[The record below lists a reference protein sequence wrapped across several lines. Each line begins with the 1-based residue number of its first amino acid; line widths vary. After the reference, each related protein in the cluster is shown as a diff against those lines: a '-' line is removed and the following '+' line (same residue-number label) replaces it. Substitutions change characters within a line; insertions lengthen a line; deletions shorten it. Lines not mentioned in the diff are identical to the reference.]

1 MPATLLDDTGH
12 RGETE
17 YEFYL
22 LAEYL
27 QISEAAIPAAEE
39 AARAQLHEAV
49 SSLKDED
56 QIILAASEFMNQA
69 QRYRREFP
77 LRLLYGFLIQL
88 YTLMEDRARS
98 LCRVIADRDGLE
110 CPQLPDPNR
119 IGFVCVF
126 RDWITKNTEGS
137 SERWEFAD
145 SLRIIRN
152 CVAHANGRIN
162 GDRNPQRLRE
172 TIQPINGV
180 DEDEFGYIA
189 IRATYC
195 STAYEQIK
203 RLFDDIYQTTRF
215 GTPFFLARRQ
225 SREIAVVIDQTV
237 GSPIFTVLAEDEEPR
252 TP

>member
-17 YEFYL
+17 YEFCL

-27 QISEAAIPAAEE
+27 RISKAAIPAAEE
-39 AARAQLHEAV
+39 AARAQLREAV
-49 SSLKDED
+49 SSFKDED
-56 QIILAASEFMNQA
+56 QLILAGSEFMNQA

-77 LRLLYGFLIQL
+77 LRLRYGFLIQL

-98 LCRVIADRDGLE
+98 LCRVIADRDGLKS
-110 CPQLPDPNR
+110 PQLPDPNG
-119 IGFVCVF
+119 IGFVSVF
-126 RDWITKNTEGS
+126 RDWITENSEGA

-152 CVAHANGRIN
+152 CVAHANGRID
-162 GDRNPQRLRE
+162 GGRNPQRLRE
-172 TIQPINGV
+172 TIQCINGV

-195 STAYEQIK
+195 DTAHEQIK
-203 RLFDDIYQTTRF
+203 GLFDDIYETTRF
-215 GTPFFLARRQ
+215 GTPFFLAHRQ
-225 SREIAVVIDQTV
+225 SKIAVVIDQSV
-237 GSPIFTVLAEDEEPR
+237 GSPTFTVLAEDEQ
-252 TP
+252 T